1 MRLLTE
7 SGTMS
12 MLVIA
17 ATAGAAIDFAS
28 VNSRIEAP
36 GLGISR
42 ASAVK
47 ANITVE
53 ETRSLIKQSG
63 GGMDLGGENVDVWS
77 VTLEYDIGVERS
89 VNLPGEKTDR
99 ALDNHLE
106 FPRPMGAA
114 VGNGEPA

>member
-36 GLGISR
+36 GLGITR
-42 ASAVK
+42 ACAVK

-53 ETRSLIKQSG
+53 ETRSLIRDSG
-63 GGMDLGGENVDVWS
+63 GGMDLAGANENVDVWS
-77 VTLEYDIGVERS
+77 VTLEYDIGVERVIDINRPMMDS
-89 VNLPGEKTDR
+89 TN
-99 ALDNHLE
+99 

-114 VGNGEPA
+114 AGNGEPA